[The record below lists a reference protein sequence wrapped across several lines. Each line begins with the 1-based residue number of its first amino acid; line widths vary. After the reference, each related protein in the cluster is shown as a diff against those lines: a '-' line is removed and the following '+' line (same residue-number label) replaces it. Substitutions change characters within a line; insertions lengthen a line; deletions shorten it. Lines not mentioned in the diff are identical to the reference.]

1 MSKAQPT
8 NVAAS
13 VRQRLLNLSRDKGED
28 FNFVLT
34 QYALERFLYRLA
46 SSEYANRFVL
56 KGAMLF
62 AAWSDRSHRPTR
74 DLDLLGYGDASEQ
87 QLITSF
93 QQICQ
98 AEVEPDGLEFDAKSI
113 RVTEIREDQDYDS
126 RRMQLVAKLEK
137 AQIHLQIDIGFGD
150 AVTPEAEEIDYPTLL
165 DFPAPRIWAYPRE
178 TVVAEK
184 LQAMIALG
192 MPNTRMKDFYDVWM
206 IAMHFSFDGTTLVR
220 AITATFDRRKTKI
233 PNEVPTALGDEFA
246 TDRDKVTQWKA
257 FLQRS
262 RLEGAAVDLSQVVD
276 ELRAFLI
283 PPLFTAANSETFNQ
297 SWTDGGPWL

>member
-1 MSKAQPT
+1 MSKTQPT

-46 SSEYANRFVL
+46 SSEHADRFVL

-98 AEVEPDGLEFDAKSI
+98 AEVEPDGLEFDATSI
-113 RVTEIREDQDYDS
+113 RVTEIREDQEYDG
-126 RRMQLVAKLEK
+126 RRVQLVAKLEK

-150 AVTPEAEEIDYPTLL
+150 AVTPEAEEIDYPILL
-165 DFPAPRIWAYPRE
+165 DFPVPRIWAYPRE

-206 IAMHFSFDGTTLVR
+206 IARLFSFDGTTLVR
-220 AITATFDRRKTKI
+220 AITATFDRRRTKI

-257 FLQRS
+257 FLQRN
-262 RLEGAAVDLSQVVD
+262 RLEGAAVALSQVVD

-283 PPLFTAANSETFNQ
+283 PPLFAAANSETFNQ
-297 SWTDGGPWL
+297 SWTDDGPWL

>member
-46 SSEYANRFVL
+46 SSEYAARFVL

-206 IAMHFSFDGTTLVR
+206 IARHFSFDGTTLVR

>member
-46 SSEYANRFVL
+46 NSEYADRFVL

-283 PPLFTAANSETFNQ
+283 PPLFAAANSETFNQ

>member
-46 SSEYANRFVL
+46 SSEYAARFVL

-98 AEVEPDGLEFDAKSI
+98 AEVEPDGLEFDTKSI

-206 IAMHFSFDGTTLVR
+206 IARHFSFDGTTLVR

>member
-1 MSKAQPT
+1 MSKIQPT

-46 SSEYANRFVL
+46 SSEYADRFVL

-87 QLITSF
+87 QLIMSF

-98 AEVEPDGLEFDAKSI
+98 AEVEPDGLEFDAQSI
-113 RVTEIREDQDYDS
+113 RVTEIREDQEYDG
-126 RRMQLVAKLEK
+126 RRVQLVAKLEK

-165 DFPAPRIWAYPRE
+165 DFPAPRIWVYPRE

-206 IAMHFSFDGTTLVR
+206 IARHFSFDGTTLVR
-220 AITATFDRRKTKI
+220 AITATFARRRTKI

-246 TDRDKVTQWKA
+246 TDRDKGTQWKA

-283 PPLFTAANSETFNQ
+283 PPLFAAANSETFNQ

>member
-46 SSEYANRFVL
+46 SSEYADRFVL

-87 QLITSF
+87 QLITTF

-206 IAMHFSFDGTTLVR
+206 IARHFSFDGTTLVR

>member
-46 SSEYANRFVL
+46 SSEYADRFVL